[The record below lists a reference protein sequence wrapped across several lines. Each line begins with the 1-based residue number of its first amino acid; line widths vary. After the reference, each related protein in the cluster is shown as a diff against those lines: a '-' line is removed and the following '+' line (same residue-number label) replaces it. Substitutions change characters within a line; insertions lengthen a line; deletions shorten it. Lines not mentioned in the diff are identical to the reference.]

1 MSARTMTQ
9 KSIRLLIVDDQA
21 IVRKGT
27 MALLAQVDG
36 ITVVGDAANGQTA
49 IDQAATLK
57 PDVILMDL
65 LMPQMDGIEAIRQI
79 SANQPQVRILA
90 LTSFATDDKVFPAI
104 KAGALGY
111 LLKDAEPEDLLAAI
125 HQVYRA
131 EPSLPPNIARKL
143 LREIR
148 QPPPHTPTIPDPLTE
163 RELEVLSLIAKG
175 LDNQAIAQ
183 RLTVTEVTVRTHL
196 SHILDKLHL
205 ANRVQ
210 ATLYALR
217 TGLSEL
223 VNGSTLDD

>member
-1 MSARTMTQ
+1 MAQT
-9 KSIRLLIVDDQA
+9 SIRLLIVDDQA

-36 ITVVGDAANGQTA
+36 ITVVGEAANGQEA
-49 IDQAATLK
+49 IDQAATLE

-65 LMPQMDGIEAIRQI
+65 VMPTVDGIEAIRQI
-79 SANQPQVRILA
+79 SASQPTVRILA

-111 LLKDAEPEDLLAAI
+111 LLKDAEPEELVAAI
-125 HQVYRA
+125 RQVHRG

-148 QPPPHTPTIPDPLTE
+148 QSPPHTQATPDPLTE
-163 RELEVLSLIAKG
+163 RELEVLSLVAKG
-175 LDNQAIAQ
+175 LDNQAIANH
-183 RLTVTEVTVRTHL
+183 LTVTEVTVRTHI
-196 SHILDKLHL
+196 SHILGKLHL

-217 TGLSEL
+217 TGLSALE
-223 VNGSTLDD
+223 NGSAGEG